1 MKKILIP
8 TDFSVNAYNAIS
20 YALKLYKDEEATF
33 YLMNTYTPA
42 VYQSE
47 YLLFSPGQIGLGD
60 IYQENS
66 EKKLNE
72 VKDCVMEEFNNPK
85 HTFMIH
91 SAFNTL
97 VYEIV
102 ETTKNENIDVIV
114 MGTQG
119 ATGAKEILLGTNTV
133 HVIKN
138 ALCPVLVVP
147 PGYTFEAPKE
157 ILFPTDYD
165 VDFMQTGLQVLT
177 DLAKFHGSKIDILHV
192 SLGNELTTK
201 QLENKSKLGESLA
214 NIPHRFHDVR
224 DQEIIT
230 AINDFQTD
238 QKINLLIMIRNK
250 HTFLERLF
258 IEPIIKKIGFHVTI
272 PFLVL
277 PHNSKV

>member
-1 MKKILIP
+1 MRKILIP
-8 TDFSVNAYNAIS
+8 TDFSANAYNAIS
-20 YALKLYKDEEATF
+20 YALKLFKSEEATF

-60 IYQENS
+60 IYQQNS

-72 VKDCVMEEFNNPK
+72 VKACILEEFDNPK
-85 HTFMIH
+85 HTIMIH

-102 ETTKNENIDVIV
+102 ETVENENIDVVV

-138 ALCPVLVVP
+138 AKCPVLVVP
-147 PGYTFEAPKE
+147 PNYGYKVPEE
-157 ILFPTDYD
+157 ILFPTDYE
-165 VDFMQTGLQVLT
+165 VNYNKKQMEQLLNIAGI
-177 DLAKFHGSKIDILHV
+177 HGSNIDILHV
-192 SLGNELTTK
+192 STGNELTAD
-201 QLENKSKLGESLA
+201 QLENKSKLGALLSD
-214 NIPHRFHDVR
+214 IPHRYHDVS

-230 AINDFQTD
+230 AINNFQSGK
-238 QKINLLIMIRNK
+238 KINLLTMIRNK

-277 PHNSKV
+277 PHHSKG